1 MLNRRSNFQQHPD
14 FHITSSTILA
24 STLHITRVNNR
35 NLDPANQSS
44 EPGPQGEPEPAMP
57 ENGTLVLPEMHQHT
71 ESLNSDDLA
80 HSPGTEGQTG
90 HRQEENGANP
100 GAMNS
105 FSSMLLWLLGGVY
118 SESFNS
124 ILSIFRD
131 GRVQGQVYAESPRE
145 DNPAVQGI
153 Q

>member
-1 MLNRRSNFQQHPD
+1 M
-14 FHITSSTILA
+14 
-24 STLHITRVNNR
+24 NNR
-35 NLDPANQSS
+35 NPGPSNQSS
-44 EPGPQGEPEPAMP
+44 GLGPRGEPEPAMP
-57 ENGTLVLPEMHQHT
+57 ENGTLVLPELHQHT
-71 ESLNSDDLA
+71 ENLNSDGLG

-90 HRQEENGANP
+90 LRQEENGTNP

-153 Q
+153 QERGNM